1 MAIGDLFEKIGIGGG
16 GSGDF
21 VSNIMTVLVGTV
33 VLAVCGGC
41 LWFFVIKRKKWNIKV
56 EFKIPRNIRKI
67 KLKDGSIKVI
77 GTINKEWGK
86 GYYDAKNGVVLVK
99 RRKKKPVPM
108 KPFDIKTYLSA
119 DNILTVIQVGI
130 EDYRPVV
137 DESYIRLKDAKTGDK
152 FALVNAQIDTSEG
165 KAWRNSY
172 ERERKNTYAIS
183 NWLREHGQTL
193 AMGLVAMMILVGFG
207 VLWTRLP
214 SICG

>member
-16 GSGDF
+16 GSGNF
-21 VSNIMTVLVGTV
+21 INNIMTVLVGTV
-33 VLAVCGGC
+33 VLAICGGC